1 MSLNLLHLRYFY
13 TVAREGSFTRAAG
26 RLKIAQPALSK
37 MIRQLEGSV
46 DRELLI
52 RSKKGITLTAFGQ
65 RAFEYCRTIYES
77 ADELER
83 VLQIPEI
90 SAFDTVKIGT
100 SDAVASRL
108 LPSALKSLREK
119 APNLRPV
126 IHTGTSKEICLSL
139 ERRAL
144 DFALL
149 FYTPNISGRLQSTD
163 LKGFR
168 FHLVVDKKF
177 KNNSEVLQ
185 SFIGSRE
192 VDDESSHR
200 FPTLSKWRKIN
211 SAAQI
216 QYSTNSL
223 PAHLEMV
230 KQGLGISV
238 LPAFMLEKELKRGD
252 LIDLLPN
259 ENLFFQLK
267 LVTHRDYKS
276 TNVHETL
283 LTFLKRQPD
292 VLR

>member
-1 MSLNLLHLRYFY
+1 
-13 TVAREGSFTRAAG
+13 
-26 RLKIAQPALSK
+26 
-37 MIRQLEGSV
+37 MIRQLEASV

-65 RAFEYCRTIYES
+65 RSFEYCRTIYGS

-90 SAFDTVKIGT
+90 SAFDTVKIGA
-100 SDAVASRL
+100 SDAIASKL
-108 LPSALKSLREK
+108 LPCALRSLRGK
-119 APNLRPV
+119 TPNLRP
-126 IHTGTSKEICLSL
+126 IIQTGTSKEICLSL
-139 ERRAL
+139 ERRVL

-149 FYTPNISGRLQSTD
+149 FYVPNLSGK
-163 LKGFR
+163 LKSADIKPFR

-211 SAAQI
+211 AAAQI
-216 QYSTNSL
+216 QYSANSL
-223 PAHLEMV
+223 LAHLEMV
-230 KQGLGISV
+230 KLGLGISV
-238 LPAFMLEKELKRGD
+238 LPAFMLEKNLKRGE

-259 ENLFFQLK
+259 EKLVFQLK
-267 LVTHRDYKS
+267 LVTHRDYMPTS
-276 TNVHETL
+276 MHETL
-283 LTFLKRQPD
+283 LAFLK
-292 VLR
+292 